1 MGLQR
6 AFSNYCLI
14 SHLLIHL
21 CAVHASYHERRL
33 YEDLMRDYNSL
44 ERPVA
49 NHSQPVTVYLK
60 VSLQQIIDVD
70 EKNQIVYI
78 NAWLDYAWNDY
89 KLRWDKEEYGNI
101 TDVRFP
107 AGKIWKPDVLLYN
120 SVDANFDSTYP
131 TNMVVYNTGDIS
143 WIPPGIFK
151 ISCKID
157 IKWFPFDEQ
166 RCFFKFGSWT
176 YDGFKLDLQPG
187 KGGFDISEYMPSG
200 EWALPMTTVSRTEKF
215 YDCCPEP
222 YPDLTFYLHMRRRT
236 LYYGFNLIMPCILT
250 TMMTL
255 LGFTLPP
262 DAGEKITLQITVLL
276 SICFFLS
283 IVSEMSPP
291 TSEAVPLLGIF
302 FSCCMIVVTA
312 STVFTVYVLNLHY
325 RTPETH
331 EMSTTTRTLLL
342 YWLPYILR
350 MDRPGVYLSWH
361 TLPPLFPCSKPKKH
375 SESLIRNVK
384 DVETGSS
391 RSNSLDVER
400 RVHQYMSGLT
410 NGTGA
415 PVCTVLNGAPAA
427 VGGAPLDIGQ
437 QATLLVLQRIYQEL
451 KTITKRMIEA
461 DREGTQSNN
470 WKFAA
475 MVVDRLCLY
484 IFTVFIVASSCG
496 ILLSAPYIIA

>member
-1 MGLQR
+1 MMRSLVIYTTIAIG
-6 AFSNYCLI
+6 I
-14 SHLLIHL
+14 
-21 CAVHASYHERRL
+21 VTASYDERRL

-49 NHSQPVTVYLK
+49 NHSKPVTVYLK

-70 EKNQIVYI
+70 EKNQIVYV
-78 NAWLDYAWNDY
+78 NAWLDYVWNDY
-89 KLRWDKEEYGNI
+89 KLVWDISEYGNI

-107 AGKIWKPDVLLYN
+107 AGRIWKPDVLLYN
-120 SVDANFDSTYP
+120 SVDTSFDSTYP
-131 TNMVVYNTGDIS
+131 TNMVVYNTGDVH
-143 WIPPGIFK
+143 WVPPGIFK

-157 IKWFPFDEQ
+157 IEWFPFDEQ
-166 RCFFKFGSWT
+166 RCKFKFGSWT
-176 YDGFKLDLQPG
+176 YDGFKLDLQPA
-187 KGGFDISEYMPSG
+187 KKGFDISEYLPNG
-200 EWALPMTTVSRTEKF
+200 EWALPLTTVSRNEKF

-250 TMMTL
+250 TLMTL

-283 IVSEMSPP
+283 IVSDMSPP

-302 FSCCMIVVTA
+302 FTCCMIVVTA

-331 EMSTTTRTLLL
+331 EMSPLMRSIVL
-342 YWLPYILR
+342 YWLPWMLR
-350 MDRPGVYLSWH
+350 MKRPGVKLTYA
-361 TLPPLFPCSKPKKH
+361 TLPSLFNSKLKNT
-375 SESLIRNVK
+375 SESLIRNIKVN
-384 DVETGSS
+384 ESSNS
-391 RSNSLDVER
+391 RSNSLEIER
-400 RVHQYMSGLT
+400 RLHQYMSCSGVM
-410 NGTGA
+410 NGIS
-415 PVCTVLNGAPAA
+415 PPLSVPHSQIS
-427 VGGAPLDIGQ
+427 APLDLGQ
-437 QATLLVLQRIYQEL
+437 QATLLILQRIYHEL
-451 KTITKRMIEA
+451 KVVTKRMLETDQEEQA
-461 DREGTQSNN
+461 SNN

-484 IFTVFIVASSCG
+484 VFTMFILVSTIGIFS
-496 ILLSAPYIIA
+496 SAPYLVA